1 MVGGK
6 GAELVGPGGAK
17 LLQPGFSSQS
27 DLGTSGPACTTFP
40 KYSA

>member
-6 GAELVGPGGAK
+6 GAELVGPGAR

-27 DLGTSGPACTTFP
+27 ALSTSGPAWATFAQR
-40 KYSA
+40 SA